1 MWQLPP
7 FFPRKERHFAGFPIG
22 TGVNYCW
29 PVTSYFLS
37 FLTERC
43 GNPAPP
49 SGSSPPVPH
58 SIQSAPN
65 EDGDIQTERRRKIK
79 HNQPFPS
86 KKTDTKQNRKK
97 GFESPYKSPCH
108 LVSGKQL
115 RTILF
120 RAFSFFHFVGNHQS
134 CGSVKKSLTAF
145 VTRAE

>member
-7 FFPRKERHFAGFPIG
+7 FFPRKEMGERKTFRRVPNWHRSKLLLA
-22 TGVNYCW
+22 
-29 PVTSYFLS
+29 SYYLFLS

-108 LVSGKQL
+108 LVFGKAFGDYFISIEL
-115 RTILF
+115 FPFSILWETIRVVEASKNL
-120 RAFSFFHFVGNHQS
+120 
-134 CGSVKKSLTAF
+134 
-145 VTRAE
+145 